1 MGVPHLR
8 EVKKKLKNTI
18 FSFFHFFENKKN
30 IFIFSNKNVKK
41 NKKLIKNKNNFFLLM
56 SEKK

>member
-18 FSFFHFFENKKN
+18 FRFFNFFENKKN

-41 NKKLIKNKNNFFLLM
+41 NEKIIKNKNIFFY
-56 SEKK
+56 